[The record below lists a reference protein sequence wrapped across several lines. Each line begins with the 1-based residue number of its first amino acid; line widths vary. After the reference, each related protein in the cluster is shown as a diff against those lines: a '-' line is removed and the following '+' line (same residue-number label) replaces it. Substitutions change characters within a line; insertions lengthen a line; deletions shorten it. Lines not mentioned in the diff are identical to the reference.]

1 MSEESLNQGDAQ
13 PTNDGDAVSAGE
25 TREDVQAVESKQNIP
40 SYEWHKRVVG
50 DNRKLKGRL
59 GDAEAELE
67 KYRQAEME
75 AKGQHQALIDAL
87 RKENSELKSA
97 NSEKDQVFSW
107 AKRTDA
113 IRNVAKDMGCA
124 NTNHLLRHL
133 EAENLLSEIET
144 DDSYNANLNDV
155 QRVIENIRSNPE
167 YDYLFKQAAHK
178 TDMVTPNATV
188 KKEVRKVS
196 DLSSEELAKLLANPQ
211 LQAELL
217 GNN

>member
-13 PTNDGDAVSAGE
+13 PTDDGNAASAGE
-25 TREDVQAVESKQNIP
+25 NREDVQVAEKPNVP
-40 SYEWHKRVVG
+40 SYEWHKRVVT
-50 DNRKLKGRL
+50 DNRKLKGKL
-59 GDAEAELE
+59 NETEAELE
-67 KYRQAEME
+67 KYRQADME

-97 NSEKDQVFSW
+97 NTEKDQVFSW

-113 IRNVAKDMGCA
+113 IRAVAKDMGCA

-133 EAENLLSEIET
+133 EAENLLNEIET
-144 DDSYNANLNDV
+144 DDTYNANLNDV

-167 YDYLFKQAAHK
+167 YDYLFKQATHK
-178 TDMVTPNATV
+178 ADIVTPNATV
-188 KKEVRKVS
+188 KKESKKIS
-196 DLSSEELAKLLANPQ
+196 DLSSDEIAKILADPS
-211 LQAELL
+211 LQAALL

>member
-1 MSEESLNQGDAQ
+1 MSEESQNPGDAQ
-13 PTNDGDAVSAGE
+13 PDNAGDAASSGE
-25 TREDVQAVESKQNIP
+25 SREDVQSANEKANVP

-50 DNRKLKGRL
+50 DNRKLKGKL
-59 GDAEAELE
+59 NETEAELE

-97 NSEKDQVFSW
+97 NTEKDEVFSW

-133 EAENLLSEIET
+133 QAENLLNEIEVGKDYSPNR
-144 DDSYNANLNDV
+144 DDVS
-155 QRVIENIRSNPE
+155 RVIESIRSNPE

-178 TDMVTPNATV
+178 ADMVTPNATV
-188 KKEVRKVS
+188 EKKGPRKVG
-196 DLSSEELAKLLANPQ
+196 DLSKDEIAKLLANPE
-211 LQAELL
+211 LQKELL
-217 GNN
+217 G